1 MALIL
6 AAGLGI
12 TGIAMTTQAAE
23 MGTNE
28 ACPHE
33 HLTLHE
39 YLSSA
44 TYHDYRY
51 HYAIYGRNYI
61 CDACGEI
68 IVSNTRAAY
77 EDHDFEQIYYHDGK
91 VESVCL
97 DCHYSYYW

>member
-23 MGTNE
+23 TGTNE
-28 ACPHE
+28 ACRHE
-33 HLTLHE
+33 TLNLHE

-44 TYHDYRY
+44 TYYDVRRHIATYGK
-51 HYAIYGRNYI
+51 IYYCSDCPYLLDLGTYT
-61 CDACGEI
+61 
-68 IVSNTRAAY
+68 VY

-91 VESVCL
+91 VESKCL